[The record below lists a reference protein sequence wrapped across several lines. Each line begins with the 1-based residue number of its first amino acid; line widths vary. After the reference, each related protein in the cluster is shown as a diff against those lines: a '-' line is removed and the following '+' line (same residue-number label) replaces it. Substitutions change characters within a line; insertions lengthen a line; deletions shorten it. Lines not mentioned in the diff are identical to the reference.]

1 MEKDGISVKETSSG
15 LQLNLDGIL
24 FKKIAQD
31 WEQGNVKPFYT
42 HLKKFLKELEND
54 YSERVS
60 KLI

>member
-24 FKKIAQD
+24 FKKIAQN

-42 HLKKFLKELEND
+42 HLKKFLRELEKD
-54 YSERVS
+54 YS
-60 KLI
+60 L